1 MIEKIHGNVLLNIY
15 YHIFGYWGLP
25 LGTIDFYKPQVKGC
39 HQYIM
44 MSKKQGFPCFTN
56 QFSMGFPGQQDGVAS
71 GKLRVCYAKLRYFKG
86 KIWQINQLNGPWFPA
101 SKLFYVKLV
110 LNLEVNTPVEQ

>member
-1 MIEKIHGNVLLNIY
+1 
-15 YHIFGYWGLP
+15 
-25 LGTIDFYKPQVKGC
+25 
-39 HQYIM
+39 
-44 MSKKQGFPCFTN
+44 
-56 QFSMGFPGQQDGVAS
+56 MGFPGQQDGVAS
-71 GKLRVCYAKLRYFKG
+71 GKLRVCYGKLRFFIG